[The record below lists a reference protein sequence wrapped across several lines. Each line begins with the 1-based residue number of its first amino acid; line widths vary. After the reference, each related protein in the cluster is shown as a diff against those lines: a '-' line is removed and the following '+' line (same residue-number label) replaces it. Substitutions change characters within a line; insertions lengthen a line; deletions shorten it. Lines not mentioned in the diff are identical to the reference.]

1 MKLNKKSIVL
11 ILLAGIVIFSPIS
24 RAEDDYYTVK
34 DQKTGETIFR
44 TAMEISKGD
53 YYITEQNKKYEVVEV
68 KKQQAQA
75 KFVEQVE
82 LLPEGQ
88 LETAL
93 AQGLVANKEEKEKEK
108 EKGDKEVGLY
118 HTHSD
123 ESYKPSSGKE
133 SEPEGG
139 DIHEVSE
146 TLAKSMRKKGIKVH
160 YDDANHTPHD
170 GGAYER
176 SRRTA
181 LKLVRKGPDALLDIH
196 RDGVPRASEYVTEI
210 NGEKTARIRLV
221 VGRQNPQMKVNSE
234 FAKYLKAAAD
244 KTYPGL
250 MKGILYAKG
259 KYNQDLSPRSVIL
272 EFGTHVIPKELAIKS
287 TDMVATSVNKIL
299 YGAEASQEREAENK
313 GAFSS
318 ILPIILVALIGGGL
332 LLVANEG
339 SLSAAVERIKNFTD
353 NTE

>member
-1 MKLNKKSIVL
+1 MMKPNKQGIILVLLAAL
-11 ILLAGIVIFSPIS
+11 ILLSPIC

-34 DQKTGETIFR
+34 NQKTGETIFR
-44 TAMEISKGD
+44 TAMEVSKGD
-53 YYITEQNKKYEVVEV
+53 YYITEQNKKYKVVEV
-68 KKQQAQA
+68 KGQAAQA
-75 KFVEQVE
+75 KFEEQVK

-93 AQGLVANKEEKEKEK
+93 AQGLIAKKEK
-108 EKGDKEVGLY
+108 KEVGLY

-146 TLAKSMRKKGIKVH
+146 ALAKSMRKKGIKVH

-196 RDGVPRASEYVTEI
+196 RDGVPKASEYVTEV

-221 VGRQNPQMKVNSE
+221 VGRQNPKMKVNSK

-272 EFGTHVIPKELAIKS
+272 EFGTHVIPKKLAINS
-287 TDMVATSVNKIL
+287 TDMVATAVDKIL
-299 YGAEASQEREAENK
+299 YGAPAAKEKEAENR

-318 ILPIILVALIGGGL
+318 ILPILLVALIGGGL

-339 SLSAAVERIKNFTD
+339 SLSAALERIKNFTN